1 MGFKSIRNKIIFW
14 FLLVA
19 ITLGVS
25 ISYLGYQ
32 NAKDTLEAKVV
43 EQLNAI
49 ANRQASHIDEYLVTK
64 TNEAAAIAQL
74 KNISETCYKLNNS
87 NQKDVEEYAE
97 VFAEVANK
105 LIVDYRAFG
114 FSNMLIISPKGKA
127 LFSGKGRVLEDIT
140 KKHGEIARIFN
151 SINTTLATELSDFT
165 LNEEGEPFA
174 VVAVPIRHE
183 RRAVGILLL
192 EFDHDK
198 IEEAVND
205 YIGLGETGET
215 ILATNHLG
223 KITFAADTK
232 HEKDIAFK
240 KVFDVTNQELPI
252 LKAIDGKNGYGE
264 GIDYR
269 EIPVLAAWSYI
280 PSLRSGL
287 VVKIDKEE
295 AFAPIESLKQALII
309 SLLVSSFVVII
320 ISILI
325 ATGIA
330 KPIKKLTM
338 ATNQFAEG
346 NFDAT
351 ANITDNTEIG
361 RLATSFNKMTQQI
374 KAGKEKLEEY
384 NRNLEAKINERTLDL
399 QKSNED
405 LKDKSS
411 LIEEQS
417 QEMLAQNE
425 ELMQQQEEV
434 LMINENLQE
443 VSNRLKKTLLEEQ
456 EIKEELEEK
465 NTLAEEQQKEILS
478 QNEELRQQSEELLAT
493 NDMMENA
500 RMELETAYQK
510 EQAGKEALQETFV
523 QLKEAQS
530 QLVQS
535 EKMSSLGQ
543 LTAGIAHEIN
553 NPINFVYAG
562 TNTLK
567 MLIDDIGTVLDKY
580 DGIDLSK
587 DKEELEVAFSEIQQF
602 KDEID
607 FDEIQQDVQ
616 ELIKDILNGAER
628 TQSIVLSLKTFSRL
642 GEGDMQRAD
651 LHDNL
656 NSTIVILNPEIK
668 NRIEIIKEY
677 DPHFPS
683 IECNVGEV
691 NQVFMNLISNATQA
705 IEGKGKVIIKTWKE
719 GDIAYVS
726 VSDNGSGMN
735 ESTKAKIFEPF
746 FTTKDVGEGTGLG
759 LSISHGIIE
768 KHNGTIRVESQLGR
782 GTSFI
787 VGLPID
793 KEE

>member
-1 MGFKSIRNKIIFW
+1 
-14 FLLVA
+14 
-19 ITLGVS
+19 
-25 ISYLGYQ
+25 
-32 NAKDTLEAKVV
+32 
-43 EQLNAI
+43 
-49 ANRQASHIDEYLVTK
+49 
-64 TNEAAAIAQL
+64 
-74 KNISETCYKLNNS
+74 
-87 NQKDVEEYAE
+87 
-97 VFAEVANK
+97 
-105 LIVDYRAFG
+105 
-114 FSNMLIISPKGKA
+114 
-127 LFSGKGRVLEDIT
+127 
-140 KKHGEIARIFN
+140 
-151 SINTTLATELSDFT
+151 
-165 LNEEGEPFA
+165 
-174 VVAVPIRHE
+174 
-183 RRAVGILLL
+183 
-192 EFDHDK
+192 
-198 IEEAVND
+198 
-205 YIGLGETGET
+205 
-215 ILATNHLG
+215 
-223 KITFAADTK
+223 
-232 HEKDIAFK
+232 
-240 KVFDVTNQELPI
+240 
-252 LKAIDGKNGYGE
+252 
-264 GIDYR
+264 
-269 EIPVLAAWSYI
+269 
-280 PSLRSGL
+280 
-287 VVKIDKEE
+287 
-295 AFAPIESLKQALII
+295 
-309 SLLVSSFVVII
+309 
-320 ISILI
+320 
-325 ATGIA
+325 
-330 KPIKKLTM
+330 
-338 ATNQFAEG
+338 
-346 NFDAT
+346 
-351 ANITDNTEIG
+351 
-361 RLATSFNKMTQQI
+361 
-374 KAGKEKLEEY
+374 
-384 NRNLEAKINERTLDL
+384 
-399 QKSNED
+399 
-405 LKDKSS
+405 
-411 LIEEQS
+411 
-417 QEMLAQNE
+417 
-425 ELMQQQEEV
+425 
-434 LMINENLQE
+434 
-443 VSNRLKKTLLEEQ
+443 
-456 EIKEELEEK
+456 
-465 NTLAEEQQKEILS
+465 
-478 QNEELRQQSEELLAT
+478 
-493 NDMMENA
+493 
-500 RMELETAYQK
+500 
-510 EQAGKEALQETFV
+510 
-523 QLKEAQS
+523 
-530 QLVQS
+530 
-535 EKMSSLGQ
+535 MSSLGQ